1 MPARSKVA
9 MLPADVRTELERRIM
24 EGAFSGYHDLA
35 EWLDAQGYHIAH
47 DSVQR
52 HGSWLR
58 QNIEAMERL
67 AEDAQAIAA
76 VAAQASDTIVD
87 VTIQLIH
94 HRVLSMLLEEPD
106 SLEEASSTALP
117 TGAPCP
123 DSGRAA
129 LTIRDLVRL
138 TRIVTDLNRVTIAR
152 QRQAENARSLREQQK
167 RADGKRRSETEGGL
181 SEEVYQAILNTLLG
195 INPFAPDPKRREESS
210 SAGVPACGHYLEGPS
225 EETNE
230 ASQTHLDA
238 DRRTSTPTTCSNAP
252 PIEAGPSDERR
263 CCGFV
268 RAVGEPPLQ
277 ELTPVNASSSL
288 TLRSSRAPP

>member
-58 QNIEAMERL
+58 QKIEAMERL
-67 AEDAQAIAA
+67 AEDAQAIA
-76 VAAQASDTIVD
+76 
-87 VTIQLIH
+87 
-94 HRVLSMLLEEPD
+94 D

-117 TGAPCP
+117 TGASCP